1 MIQIVYTYHKRK
13 YFKYLL
19 AKVKMLDCKGIDT
32 LMSTGL
38 KLQKVTQGELGYF
51 LEDPTNYRS
60 IVWGMKYLILAWP
73 EIAFAVN
80 KLS

>member
-1 MIQIVYTYHKRK
+1 MMQIVYTYHKRK
-13 YFKYLL
+13 YFKCLL

-51 LEDPTNYRS
+51 LEDPTNYMS
-60 IVWGMKYLILAWP
+60 IVWGIQYLILAWP
-73 EIAFAVN
+73 EIAFAMN